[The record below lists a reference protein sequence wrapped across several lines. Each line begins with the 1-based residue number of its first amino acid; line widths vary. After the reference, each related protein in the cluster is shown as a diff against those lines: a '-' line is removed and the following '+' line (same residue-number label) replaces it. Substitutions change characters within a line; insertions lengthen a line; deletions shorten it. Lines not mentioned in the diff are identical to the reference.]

1 MLRIERSAPKRKII
15 TCETELGMAC
25 TDRRSGDWSGKG
37 TEKGEKHQHKKKII
51 KKKNLSPKREV
62 SSQYLT

>member
-25 TDRRSGDWSGKG
+25 TDRRSGDWNGKG
-37 TEKGEKHQHKKKII
+37 TEKGEKHQHPKK
-51 KKKNLSPKREV
+51 
-62 SSQYLT
+62 